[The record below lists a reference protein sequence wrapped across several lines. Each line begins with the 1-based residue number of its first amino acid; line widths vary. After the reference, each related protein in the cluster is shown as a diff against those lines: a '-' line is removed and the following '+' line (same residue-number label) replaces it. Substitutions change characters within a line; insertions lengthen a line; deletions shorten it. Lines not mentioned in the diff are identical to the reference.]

1 MAFALPSSSFRFRM
15 SSRAALSSLLFTFA
29 VSASAATSSTPPQGG
44 LLIPVAAGTALAP
57 STTAFAVPLYDL
69 PAASGA
75 TVGALASL
83 TSTTLTVTNAG
94 WTAGALA
101 STAFPYAVQLTSGTA
116 AGQLL
121 TITANT
127 ATTLTVSGGD
137 PVALGVVAGDRFR
150 LIPVDTLNSLFGSNT
165 LLGGPTAAAADNVI
179 LSTTAQTAYYY
190 NTTLGRWVRTTG
202 PTTDRGNTPIPALGM
217 ISIVRKSAAL
227 TLAFTGSVPTER
239 TRLAVPNSGSIYLH
253 SGFPVDLTLG
263 TLAIQTALPGWV
275 SGATAA
281 TADTLSVVSG
291 ANRVSYYHNGTAWVR
306 TTGPATNRN
315 TTAIPAGTPMVLTR
329 VGSAAGSSLLTLNRP
344 YSL

>member
-1 MAFALPSSSFRFRM
+1 MTSS
-15 SSRAALSSLLFTFA
+15 AALSSLLFVFA
-29 VSASAATSSTPPQGG
+29 LSATAATTYTPPQGG
-44 LLIPVAAGTALAP
+44 LLVPIAAGTALAP

-69 PAASGA
+69 PAATGA
-75 TVGALASL
+75 TLGALTSL
-83 TSTTLTVTNAG
+83 TSTTFTVNNAG

-101 STAFPYAVQLTSGTA
+101 TAPFPYVVQLTSGAA
-116 AGQLL
+116 AGHLFN
-121 TITANT
+121 ITGNT

-137 PVALGVVAGDRFR
+137 PVALGAVAGDTFR
-150 LIPVDTLNSLFGSNT
+150 LLPIDTLNSLFGANT
-165 LLGGPTAAAADNVI
+165 LLGGPTAADADNVI
-179 LSTTAQTAYYY
+179 LSTTAQTTYYY

-217 ISIVRKSAAL
+217 ISIVRKSGAL
-227 TLAFTGSVPTER
+227 TLAFTGSVPRER
-239 TRLAVPNSGSIYLH
+239 VRLSVPNSGSIYLH

-263 TLAIQTALPGWV
+263 SLAIQTALPGWV
-275 SGATAA
+275 SGASAA

-315 TTAIPAGTPMVLTR
+315 TTSIPAGTPIVLTR
-329 VGSAAGSSLLTLNRP
+329 VGSTAGSTLLTLNRP